1 MARRKESSG
10 SDPTNTK
17 PRVHVTANGGR
28 YVQADELL
36 SDPEVKKKIDLMAQ
50 IASEDSGMQSPDT
63 SSEGP
68 ETSA

>member
-1 MARRKESSG
+1 MARRKASSG
-10 SDPTNTK
+10 SDSTK
-17 PRVHVTANGGR
+17 PKVHVTANGGR

-36 SDPEVKKKIDLMAQ
+36 SDPEVKKKVDLMAQ
-50 IASEDSGMQSPDT
+50 IAIEDSGMQSPDT